1 MPRYFFVCCALLVL
15 TTVGTRAQRIIS
27 EMSPQIISEAITAGE
42 RGKVPSGVMS
52 EKSGW
57 SWGTLHIATFSTPYM
72 RVAAAARQA
81 KKEYRKFGPQDVT
94 PEMVAPEL
102 HVYAWANAEGVDAA
116 NVSAVVITPKNGS
129 KDEKMAKAI
138 HPTRFEPIPQ
148 QFQNLFGA
156 TAQGVGRIAVFP
168 LSALSGQNE
177 VHVVYDRSA
186 RIGSNAAGGVKCDD
200 CKASFSLNGVR

>member
-1 MPRYFFVCCALLVL
+1 MRRRSLTCAALLLL
-15 TTVGTRAQRIIS
+15 TTVASHAQRTVS
-27 EMSPQIISEAITAGE
+27 EMTPQLIDEAIKGGE
-42 RGKVPSGVMS
+42 RGDVPSGVMS

-57 SWGTLHIATFSTPYM
+57 SWGSLHIATFSTPFM

-81 KKEYRKFGPQDVT
+81 KKEYRKFSPADVT
-94 PEMVAPEL
+94 SEMIAPEL

-116 NVSAVVITPKNGS
+116 NVSAVVITPKKGNQN
-129 KDEKMAKAI
+129 EKMAKAI

-156 TAQGVGRIAVFP
+156 TSQGVGRIAVFP
-168 LSALSGQNE
+168 LSALSEANE

-186 RIGSNAAGGVKCDD
+186 TIGSNAAGGVKCDD
-200 CKASFSLNGVR
+200 CKAGFNLKGVR